1 MKFFNLEK
9 KSINFL
15 KKLYSNF
22 PIIFVFL
29 LNKDLVVK
37 ISNQDLKNFLFFLKH
52 HTECLFSQLIDL
64 SMVDYVEKKNR
75 FEVFYNLLSLKYNMR
90 LVVSSNVTELTT
102 LESVSQIYPSAQWYE
117 REAWDMFGVFFT
129 NNSDFRRILTDYGFK
144 GHPLRK
150 DFPLTGYV
158 EVRYDD
164 FTKRIVY
171 EKVSLAQQYRI
182 FTLESSWENSQRI

>member
-9 KSINFL
+9 KNINFL
-15 KKLYSNF
+15 KKLYTNF

-52 HTECLFSQLIDL
+52 HTECLFSQLMDV

-90 LVVSSNVTELTT
+90 LVVSSNITELTT
-102 LESVSQIYPSAQWYE
+102 LESVTQIYPSAGWYE

>member
-52 HTECLFSQLIDL
+52 HTECLFSQLIDV

>member
-9 KSINFL
+9 KNINFL
-15 KKLYSNF
+15 KKLYTNY
-22 PIIFVFL
+22 PIVFVFL

-64 SMVDYVEKKNR
+64 SMIDYVEKKNR

-90 LVVSSNVTELTT
+90 LVVSSNLTELTT

>member
-1 MKFFNLEK
+1 MKFLNLEQ

-15 KKLYSNF
+15 KKLYNNF
-22 PIIFVFL
+22 PVIFVYL
-29 LNKDLVVK
+29 VNKDLVVK
-37 ISNQDLKNFLFFLKH
+37 ISHKDLKNFLFFLKH
-52 HTECLFSQLIDL
+52 HTETLFSQLIDL
-64 SMVDYVEKKNR
+64 SMVDHVEKKYR
-75 FEVFYNLLSLKYNMR
+75 FEVFYNLLSLKYNIR
-90 LVVSSNVTELTT
+90 LVVSSNLTELTT
-102 LESVSQIYPSAQWYE
+102 LESVSQIYPAAQWYE
-117 REAWDMFGVFFT
+117 REAWDMFGIFFV
-129 NNSDFRRILTDYGFK
+129 NNSDFRRMLTDYGFK

>member
-9 KSINFL
+9 KNINFL
-15 KKLYSNF
+15 KKLYTNF

-52 HTECLFSQLIDL
+52 HTECLFSQLMDI

-90 LVVSSNVTELTT
+90 LVVSSNITELTT
-102 LESVSQIYPSAQWYE
+102 LESVTQIYPSAGWYE
-117 REAWDMFGVFFT
+117 REAWDMFGVFFA